1 MLPTNATNSHH
12 EAVLRNDIET
22 ALRTF
27 TKCSV
32 AQMISEQ
39 NVASISGYTLDM
51 FWRYVIQ
58 KKTIEEALKVVSQY

>member
-1 MLPTNATNSHH
+1 MQ
-12 EAVLRNDIET
+12 ET

-39 NVASISGYTLDM
+39 NVASISGYRLDM
-51 FWRYVIQ
+51 SWRYVIQ
-58 KKTIEEALKVVSQY
+58 KKRLKMIAEALKVMVSQY